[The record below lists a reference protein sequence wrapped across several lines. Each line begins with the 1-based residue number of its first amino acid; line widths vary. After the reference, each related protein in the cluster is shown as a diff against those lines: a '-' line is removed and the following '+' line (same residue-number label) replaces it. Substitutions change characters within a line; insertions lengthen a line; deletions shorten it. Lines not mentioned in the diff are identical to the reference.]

1 MVYIMF
7 RRSKLF
13 AIILNLLLPGL
24 GHIYWREY
32 LFGIFVFLIMLIA
45 SLLFFVS
52 FFLSVSLW
60 VWLAMMVLPVL
71 FYLFTFVDLVRA
83 VGVKGDKVKQGRRSA
98 VIFLAVGIFYQVL
111 SPSAPVNFGLQN
123 FPDVFVLE
131 DNSLSPIYSEGAML
145 KASRLA
151 YSVDFVFLRKP
162 VLYALPERY
171 DVVRFRGSDGEK
183 LNGIVLGLPAE
194 EVEMVDGVLVVNGV
208 PDFREPA
215 RGMVLQGDCQL
226 TYVSS
231 YSILV
236 ATLNLGRL
244 DAVYMVSLTDVVG
257 KVSKVI

>member
-1 MVYIMF
+1 MF

-60 VWLAMMVLPVL
+60 VWLLMMALPIL
-71 FYLFTFVDLVRA
+71 FYLFTFIDLVRA
-83 VGVKGDKVKQGRRSA
+83 VGVKRDKLKPGKKSA
-98 VIFLAVGIFYQVL
+98 VIFLAVGIAYQLL

-123 FPDVFVLE
+123 FPDVFVLK
-131 DNSLSPIYSEGAML
+131 DTSLSPIHSEGALL

-171 DVVRFRGSDGEK
+171 DIVRFRGADGGK
-183 LNGIVLGLPAE
+183 LNGIVLGLPTE
-194 EVEMVDGVLVVNGV
+194 EVEMADGVLVVNGL

-215 RGMVLQGDCQL
+215 HGMVLQGDCQL

-236 ATLNLGRL
+236 ATLNLGRV
-244 DAVYMVSLTDVVG
+244 DTVYMVPLTDVVG
-257 KVSKVI
+257 EVSKVI